1 MSCQASLSGQTS
13 ARNLNFNLQSSDL
26 SQELQKLVKENYVQK
41 VVFHAQT
48 EYMLANN
55 VAQMLHGIDNYI
67 TNDSTSYTRYE
78 IFYCSEVRIKIF
90 YDKNTVLLSH

>member
-1 MSCQASLSGQTS
+1 MD
-13 ARNLNFNLQSSDL
+13 LQRSDL
-26 SQELQKLVKENYVQK
+26 PQELQKLVKENYAKK

-78 IFYCSEVRIKIF
+78 IFYCSEVHIIFFKTKTQCFFLIK
-90 YDKNTVLLSH
+90 KLVL